1 MSTITLVEKLSG
13 TDNYLKQK
21 LIIEELYQSLQ
32 KSHTVGKESTR
43 NKLFN
48 KLQERHLK
56 LVQQNL
62 KLDEVQ
68 LAQSKASQKTNIS
81 EFFQCDKDVICSFIQ
96 IIFDMQFGWTDK
108 LYGNEELE
116 QLTTRQNLGSVCEN
130 FIIW

>member
-32 KSHTVGKESTR
+32 KSHTVGKGSTR

-56 LVQQNL
+56 LVQENL

-68 LAQSKASQKTNIS
+68 LAQWKASQKTNIS
-81 EFFQCDKDVICSFIQ
+81 EFFQYDKDVICSFIQ

-108 LYGNEELE
+108 LHENEELE

>member
-13 TDNYLKQK
+13 TDDYLKQK
-21 LIIEELYQSLQ
+21 LILEELYQSLQ
-32 KSHTVGKESTR
+32 KSHVVGKGSTR
-43 NKLFN
+43 NELFN
-48 KLQERHLK
+48 ELQEKHLK
-56 LVQQNL
+56 LVWENL

-68 LAQSKASQKTNIS
+68 LAQWKARQKTNIS
-81 EFFQCDKDVICSFIQ
+81 EFFQYDKDVICSFIQ

-108 LYGNEELE
+108 LYENEELE

>member
-32 KSHTVGKESTR
+32 KSHTVGKGSTR

-56 LVQQNL
+56 LVQENL

-68 LAQSKASQKTNIS
+68 LAQWKASQKTNIS
-81 EFFQCDKDVICSFIQ
+81 EFFQYDKDVICSFIQ

>member
-32 KSHTVGKESTR
+32 KSHTVGKGSTR

-81 EFFQCDKDVICSFIQ
+81 EFFQYDKDVICSFIQ

>member
-21 LIIEELYQSLQ
+21 LILEELYQSLQ
-32 KSHTVGKESTR
+32 KSHTVGKGSTR
-43 NKLFN
+43 NELIN

-56 LVQQNL
+56 LVQENL

-68 LAQSKASQKTNIS
+68 LAQWKTRQKNNIS
-81 EFFQCDKDVICSFIQ
+81 EFFQYDKDVICSFIQ

-108 LYGNEELE
+108 LYENEELE

>member
-32 KSHTVGKESTR
+32 KSHTVGKGSTR

-81 EFFQCDKDVICSFIQ
+81 EFFQYDKDVICSFIQ

-108 LYGNEELE
+108 LHENEELE